1 MFYDSNAVTCYHCWV
16 FKSQKKKAMPS
27 LSVRK
32 IDTET
37 LSLLR
42 VQAAKHGVS
51 MEEEVRQIIKKSV
64 STPENIGDLAVRL
77 FSPAYGVDELKIAP
91 REIHEPLKFQ

>member
-1 MFYDSNAVTCYHCWV
+1 
-16 FKSQKKKAMPS
+16 MPS

-32 IDTET
+32 IEIEI

-42 VQAAKHGVS
+42 LQAIKHGVS

-64 STPENIGDLAVRL
+64 TMPEQLGDMAVRL
-77 FSPAYGVDELKIAP
+77 FSPTYGEGNFTIAP
-91 REIHEPLKFQ
+91 REIHEPLNFS